1 MLISLLVAG
10 LLGLGIGAAFA
21 LATWA
26 IACLAQWVFGL
37 FTDKDPDVD
46 TNITIKDP
54 EILGEVVEEIKKK
67 NRELGNRLEGALLG
81 GEPKAISVFTA
92 DGECREV
99 CTLKAEDATVDEIG
113 DDILR
118 MERYTKKVMKY

>member
-1 MLISLLVAG
+1 MLISLLIAG
-10 LLGLGIGAAFA
+10 LIGLGVAAAFA

-37 FTDKDPDVD
+37 FAEKDSDVD

-54 EILGEVVEEIKKK
+54 KILGEVVEGIKAK
-67 NRELGNRLEGALLG
+67 NYKLGERLEGALLG

-99 CTLKAEDATVDEIG
+99 CSLKAEDASVDEIG

-118 MERYTKKVMKY
+118 MERYTKKIMKY